1 MRKLKRQK
9 RQTTNSHTETLRH
22 GEKLLKLI
30 QKNKKEHKPRN
41 TRNMRKLKR
50 QKEQTINLHT
60 ETLRHGEKQS
70 LNIIKVFKYM
80 IDSIIREVCFQ
91 VTYSIFFFLFF

>member
-9 RQTTNSHTETLRH
+9 RQTAYPHTETLRH

-30 QKNKKEHKPRN
+30 QKDKKGHKPRN

-50 QKEQTINLHT
+50 QKRQTAYPHT
-60 ETLRHGEKQS
+60 EKSKRNYPAAKRRKKRK
-70 LNIIKVFKYM
+70 NN
-80 IDSIIREVCFQ
+80 
-91 VTYSIFFFLFF
+91 

>member
-41 TRNMRKLKR
+41 TRNMRKLKQTANWP
-50 QKEQTINLHT
+50 QKGAKNAKTTNSHT
-60 ETLRHGEKQS
+60 ETLRHAEERQS
-70 LNIIKVFKYM
+70 
-80 IDSIIREVCFQ
+80 
-91 VTYSIFFFLFF
+91 